1 MNELNAIHEPGA
13 DQPTPDP
20 SQEGDWPTGTLPS
33 WEGLGVGSWSQ
44 CMRKSER
51 ELSMNHPIAFIV
63 ALVLVLVLRP
73 MAGLEDEG
81 REG

>member
-1 MNELNAIHEPGA
+1 
-13 DQPTPDP
+13 
-20 SQEGDWPTGTLPS
+20 
-33 WEGLGVGSWSQ
+33 
-44 CMRKSER
+44 MRKSER